1 MGIVT
6 RVCVLRSGGEYTPAH
21 VQWLARQVPGL
32 VCISDVDV
40 TGVPIIP
47 LRHSWPGWWSKMEL
61 FSDILDGDLLYL
73 DLDTV
78 VIGDLAELETVAKT
92 TMLSDFYFPHRPASG
107 LMYIAQSDKA
117 KAWQE
122 WMKNPTGHQRRCRTA
137 EYHGDQGFL
146 RGVIGDCQRW
156 QDVLPGSVVS
166 YKAHCKSGVPDGAA
180 VVCFHGNPRPWSSGE
195 YWVPAL
201 ESCDD

>member
-1 MGIVT
+1 MKVQ

-40 TGVPIIP
+40 PGVPTIP

-78 VIGDLAELETVAKT
+78 VIGDLAELESVGKT
-92 TMLSDFYFPHRPASG
+92 TMLSDFYFPHRLGSG

-117 KAWQE
+117 KVWQE
-122 WMKNPTGHQRRCRTA
+122 WMKNPAGHQRRCRTA

-156 QDVLPGSVVS
+156 QDVFPGAVVS
-166 YKAHCKSGVPDGAA
+166 YKVHCKNKIPDGAKI
-180 VVCFHGNPRPWSSGE
+180 VCFHGQPRPW
-195 YWVPAL
+195 VFILHMTFKPKRAA
-201 ESCDD
+201 